1 MATLDNS
8 NIVNGNTVETTD
20 ITQLYTALGT
30 GNAGTIT
37 GLVMTGS
44 LKGDVQGTSTNAN
57 FARINNN
64 TTAPI
69 TYSVLFADS
78 PVSSANKQIYAD
90 SGSDGSG
97 MHYQPSTDLL
107 TVTASFAVTASHAL
121 NAGVG
126 SSLTMAVTPDSQ
138 NPALSRIWIPIAG
151 VAQFSVGTN
160 SAFVDLQTVFGFTP
174 QVGFGDDLIIT
185 ANEIVAPSNPAV
197 PISPSLTA
205 NIVTFEGATG
215 DVMYQGWYRI

>member
-30 GNAGTIT
+30 GNAGDIT

-44 LKGDVQGTSTNAN
+44 LKGDVSGTSTNAN

-64 TTAPI
+64 TTTPTI
-69 TYSVLFADS
+69 YSVLFADS
-78 PVSSANKQIYAD
+78 PVNSANKQIYAD

-121 NAGVG
+121 NAGGG
-126 SSLTMAVTPDSQ
+126 SSLTMATTPDSQ
-138 NPALSRIWIPIAG
+138 NPAVSSTWIPIAG
-151 VAQFSVGTN
+151 VAQFQVGPG
-160 SAFVDLQTVFGFTP
+160 AFVDLQQIFGFTP
-174 QVGFGDDLIIT
+174 VGGFGVDLIIT
-185 ANEIVAPSNPAV
+185 ANEIVNPSSPAV
-197 PISPSLTA
+197 PISPSL
-205 NIVTFEGATG
+205 NVSIVAFEGATA
-215 DVMYQGWYRI
+215 DVMYQGWYRT

>member
-30 GNAGTIT
+30 GNAGDIT

-44 LKGDVQGTSTNAN
+44 LKGDVSGTSTNAN

-64 TTAPI
+64 TTTPTI
-69 TYSVLFADS
+69 YSVLFADS

-121 NAGVG
+121 NAGGG
-126 SSLTMAVTPDSQ
+126 SSLTMATTPDSQ
-138 NPALSRIWIPIAG
+138 NPASSGTWIPIAG
-151 VAQFSVGTN
+151 VAQFLGGS
-160 SAFVDLQTVFGFTP
+160 SFVDLQQIFGFVP
-174 QVGFGDDLIIT
+174 VGGFGVDLIIT
-185 ANEIVAPSNPAV
+185 ANEIVNPSSLAV
-197 PISPSLTA
+197 PISPSLKTS
-205 NIVTFEGATG
+205 IVTFEGATG
-215 DVMYQGWYRI
+215 NVMYQGWYRT

>member
-30 GNAGTIT
+30 GNAGDIT

-44 LKGDVQGTSTNAN
+44 LKGDVSGTSTNAN

-64 TTAPI
+64 TTTPTI
-69 TYSVLFADS
+69 YSVLFADS

-121 NAGVG
+121 NAGGG
-126 SSLTMAVTPDSQ
+126 SSLTMATTPDSQ
-138 NPALSRIWIPIAG
+138 TPASSGTWIPIAG
-151 VAQFSVGTN
+151 VAQFFAGPGAS
-160 SAFVDLQTVFGFTP
+160 VDLNNIFGFVP
-174 QVGFGDDLIIT
+174 VGGFGVDLIIT

-197 PISPSLTA
+197 AISPSLNA
-205 NIVTFEGATG
+205 SILTFEGATG
-215 DVMYQGWYRI
+215 DVMYQGWYRT

>member
-30 GNAGTIT
+30 GNPGTIT

-64 TTAPI
+64 I
-69 TYSVLFADS
+69 TSPTIYSVLFADS

-121 NAGVG
+121 NAGGG
-126 SSLTMAVTPDSQ
+126 SSLTMATTPDSQ
-138 NPALSRIWIPIAG
+138 NPAVSSTWIPIAG
-151 VAQFSVGTN
+151 VAQFLVGPG
-160 SAFVDLQTVFGFTP
+160 AFVDLQQIFGFTP
-174 QVGFGDDLIIT
+174 VGGFGIDLIIT

-215 DVMYQGWYRI
+215 DVMYQGWYRT

>member
-30 GNAGTIT
+30 GNAGDIT

-44 LKGDVQGTSTNAN
+44 LKGDVSGTSTNAN

-64 TTAPI
+64 TTTPTI
-69 TYSVLFADS
+69 YSVLFADS

-121 NAGVG
+121 NAGGG
-126 SSLTMAVTPDSQ
+126 SSLTMATTPDSQ
-138 NPALSRIWIPIAG
+138 NPASSGTWIPIAG
-151 VAQFSVGTN
+151 VAQFLGGS
-160 SAFVDLQTVFGFTP
+160 SFVDLQQIFGFVP
-174 QVGFGDDLIIT
+174 VGGFGVDLIIT
-185 ANEIVAPSNPAV
+185 ANEIVNPSSLAV
-197 PISPSLTA
+197 PISPSLNTS
-205 NIVTFEGATG
+205 IVTFEGATG
-215 DVMYQGWYRI
+215 NVMYQGWYRT

>member
-30 GNAGTIT
+30 GNPGTIT

-64 TTAPI
+64 TTSPTI
-69 TYSVLFADS
+69 YSVLFTDS

-97 MHYQPSTDLL
+97 MHYQPSTDTL

-121 NAGVG
+121 NAGGG
-126 SSLTMAVTPDSQ
+126 SSLTMATTPDSQ
-138 NPALSRIWIPIAG
+138 NPATSATWIPIAG
-151 VAQFSVGTN
+151 VAQYFAGPGAS
-160 SAFVDLQTVFGFTP
+160 VDLFTIFGFAP
-174 QVGFGDDLIIT
+174 VGGFGVDLIIT
-185 ANEIVAPSNPAV
+185 ANEIVSPSSPAV
-197 PISPSLTA
+197 TISPSL
-205 NIVTFEGATG
+205 NVNVVTFEGATAN
-215 DVMYQGWYRI
+215 VMYQGWYRL

>member
-30 GNAGTIT
+30 GNAGDIT

-44 LKGDVQGTSTNAN
+44 LKGDVSGTSTNAN

-64 TTAPI
+64 TTSTT

-121 NAGVG
+121 NAGGG
-126 SSLTMAVTPDSQ
+126 SSLTMATTPDSQ
-138 NPALSRIWIPIAG
+138 NPASSGTWIPIAG
-151 VAQFSVGTN
+151 VAQFLGGS
-160 SAFVDLQTVFGFTP
+160 SFVDLQQIFGFVP
-174 QVGFGDDLIIT
+174 VGGFGVDLIIT

-197 PISPSLTA
+197 AISPSLNA
-205 NIVTFEGATG
+205 SILTFEGATG
-215 DVMYQGWYRI
+215 DVMYQGWYRT

>member
-30 GNAGTIT
+30 GNAGDIT

-44 LKGDVQGTSTNAN
+44 LKGDVSGTSTNAN
-57 FARINNN
+57 FARIVNN
-64 TTAPI
+64 TTTPTI
-69 TYSVLFADS
+69 YSVLFADS

-121 NAGVG
+121 NAGGG
-126 SSLTMAVTPDSQ
+126 SSLTMATTPDSQ
-138 NPALSRIWIPIAG
+138 NPASSGIWIPIAG
-151 VAQFSVGTN
+151 VAQFLVGLGA
-160 SAFVDLQTVFGFTP
+160 SVDLQQIFGFTP
-174 QVGFGDDLIIT
+174 AGGFGVDLIIT
-185 ANEIVAPSNPAV
+185 ANEIVAPSAPAV
-197 PISPSLTA
+197 AISPSLFS
-205 NIVTFEGATG
+205 NILTFEGATA
-215 DVMYQGWYRI
+215 DVMYQGWYRT

>member
-30 GNAGTIT
+30 GNPGTIT

-64 TTAPI
+64 I
-69 TYSVLFADS
+69 TSPTIYSVLFADS

-97 MHYQPSTDLL
+97 MHYQPSTDTL

-121 NAGVG
+121 NAGGG
-126 SSLTMAVTPDSQ
+126 SSLTMATTPDSQ
-138 NPALSRIWIPIAG
+138 NPATSRTWIPIAG
-151 VAQFSVGTN
+151 VASYQAGPG
-160 SAFVDLQTVFGFTP
+160 ALVDLTQIFGFTP
-174 QVGFGDDLIIT
+174 IGGFGVDLIIT
-185 ANEIVAPSNPAV
+185 ANEIVSPSQPAV
-197 PISPSLTA
+197 AISPSLQGA
-205 NIVTFEGATG
+205 ILTFEGATG
-215 DVMYQGWYRI
+215 NVMYQGWYRT

>member
-30 GNAGTIT
+30 GNPGTIT

-64 TTAPI
+64 I
-69 TYSVLFADS
+69 TSPTIYSVLFADS

-97 MHYQPSTDLL
+97 MHYQPSTDTL

-121 NAGVG
+121 NAGGG
-126 SSLTMAVTPDSQ
+126 SSLTMATTPDSQ
-138 NPALSRIWIPIAG
+138 NPATSRTWIPIAG
-151 VAQFSVGTN
+151 VASYQAGPG
-160 SAFVDLQTVFGFTP
+160 ALVDLLQIFGFTP
-174 QVGFGDDLIIT
+174 VGGFGVDLIIT
-185 ANEIVAPSNPAV
+185 ANEIVPTSSPAV
-197 PISPSLTA
+197 AISPSL
-205 NIVTFEGATG
+205 NGSILTFEGATG
-215 DVMYQGWYRI
+215 NVMYQGWYRT

>member
-30 GNAGTIT
+30 GNPGTIT

-64 TTAPI
+64 I
-69 TYSVLFADS
+69 TSPTIYSVLFADS

-126 SSLTMAVTPDSQ
+126 SSLIMDTTPDSQ
-138 NPALSRIWIPIAG
+138 NPATSGTWIPIAG
-151 VAQFSVGTN
+151 VAQFGGG
-160 SAFVDLQTVFGFTP
+160 SAFVDLQQIFGFTP
-174 QVGFGDDLIIT
+174 AGGFGVDLIIT
-185 ANEIVAPSNPAV
+185 ANEIVNPSSPAV
-197 PISPSLTA
+197 PISPSLNA
-205 NIVTFEGATG
+205 GILTFEGATG
-215 DVMYQGWYRI
+215 NVMYQGWYRT

>member
-30 GNAGTIT
+30 GNPGTIT

-64 TTAPI
+64 I
-69 TYSVLFADS
+69 TSPTIYSVLFADS

-97 MHYQPSTDLL
+97 MHYQPSTDTL

-121 NAGVG
+121 NAGGG
-126 SSLTMAVTPDSQ
+126 SSLTMATTPDSQ
-138 NPALSRIWIPIAG
+138 NPATSRTWIPIAG
-151 VAQFSVGTN
+151 VAAYQVGPG
-160 SAFVDLQTVFGFTP
+160 ALVDLLQIFGFTP
-174 QVGFGDDLIIT
+174 VGGFGVDLIIT
-185 ANEIVAPSNPAV
+185 ANEIVPPSNPAV
-197 PISPSLTA
+197 AISPSLNGA
-205 NIVTFEGATG
+205 ILTFEGATG
-215 DVMYQGWYRI
+215 NVMYQGWYRT

>member
-30 GNAGTIT
+30 GNAGDIT

-44 LKGDVQGTSTNAN
+44 LKGDVSGTSTNAN

-64 TTAPI
+64 TTSPTI
-69 TYSVLFADS
+69 YSVLFADS

-121 NAGVG
+121 NAGGG
-126 SSLTMAVTPDSQ
+126 SSLTMATTPDSQ
-138 NPALSRIWIPIAG
+138 TPASSGIWIPIAG
-151 VAQFSVGTN
+151 VALYQAGPG
-160 SAFVDLQTVFGFTP
+160 AALVDLFQIFGFTP
-174 QVGFGDDLIIT
+174 VGGFGVDLIIT
-185 ANEIVAPSNPAV
+185 ANEIVAPSAPAV
-197 PISPSLTA
+197 AISLSLQST
-205 NIVTFEGATG
+205 VVVFEGSTG
-215 DVMYQGWYRI
+215 NVMYQGWYLT

>member
-30 GNAGTIT
+30 GNAGDIT

-44 LKGDVQGTSTNAN
+44 LKGDVSGTSTNAN

-64 TTAPI
+64 TTSPTI
-69 TYSVLFADS
+69 YSVLFADS
-78 PVSSANKQIYAD
+78 PVNSANKQIYAD

-126 SSLTMAVTPDSQ
+126 SSLTMDTTPDSQ
-138 NPALSRIWIPIAG
+138 NPASSGTWIPIAG
-151 VAQFSVGTN
+151 VAQFGGG
-160 SAFVDLQTVFGFTP
+160 SAFVDLQQIFGFTP
-174 QVGFGDDLIIT
+174 AGGFGVDLIIT
-185 ANEIVAPSNPAV
+185 ANEIVNPSSPAV
-197 PISPSLTA
+197 PISPSLNA
-205 NIVTFEGATG
+205 GILTFEGATG
-215 DVMYQGWYRI
+215 NVMYQGWYRT

>member
-30 GNAGTIT
+30 GNPGTIT

-64 TTAPI
+64 I
-69 TYSVLFADS
+69 TSPTIYSVLFADS

-97 MHYQPSTDLL
+97 MHYQPSTDTL

-121 NAGVG
+121 NAGGG
-126 SSLTMAVTPDSQ
+126 SSLTMATTPDSQ
-138 NPALSRIWIPIAG
+138 NPATSRTWIPIAG
-151 VAQFSVGTN
+151 VALYQAGPG
-160 SAFVDLQTVFGFTP
+160 ALVDLFQIFGFTP
-174 QVGFGDDLIIT
+174 VGGFGVDLIIT
-185 ANEIVAPSNPAV
+185 ANEIVSPSAPAV
-197 PISPSLTA
+197 AISPSLNGT
-205 NIVTFEGATG
+205 ILTFEGATG
-215 DVMYQGWYRI
+215 NVMYQGWYRT